1 MQVLQDGVI
10 QAFPRHL
17 VPAVSEIVRDRF
29 QSVVHGVSFDPWD
42 NVMVGTCDGLIFGG
56 AVELAGMFPEPD
68 SILDRMLLVDEFE
81 EDPWIGLGL
90 FPVQRVSW
98 EAKRRPGR
106 SWKWSRANRW
116 ER

>member
-1 MQVLQDGVI
+1 
-10 QAFPRHL
+10 
-17 VPAVSEIVRDRF
+17 
-29 QSVVHGVSFDPWD
+29 
-42 NVMVGTCDGLIFGG
+42 
-56 AVELAGMFPEPD
+56 
-68 SILDRMLLVDEFE
+68 LLVDEFE